1 MSEVS
6 VFDPRDG
13 EFIDTSTAPAERVAD
28 VLHAVRE
35 REAALKA
42 ARAELEAE
50 LRRRLEVR
58 QRKTIV
64 FGGFE
69 VTLDGGRESVWDPDE
84 LERTLRDLVDEGA
97 LSAGELTGV
106 IRHETTVSRSE
117 AKRLVG
123 RLHGRA
129 AAAVKACCTWRDGR
143 TRVRVT
149 PVVQLPEPT
158 SEPEEAA

>member
-1 MSEVS
+1 
-6 VFDPRDG
+6 
-13 EFIDTSTAPAERVAD
+13 
-28 VLHAVRE
+28 
-35 REAALKA
+35 
-42 ARAELEAE
+42 
-50 LRRRLEVR
+50 
-58 QRKTIV
+58 
-64 FGGFE
+64 
-69 VTLDGGRESVWDPDE
+69 VWDADE

-149 PVVQLPEPT
+149 PVVQLPEPA